1 MQVNNTEINGFLI
14 DQFNQHDLKV
24 GAAQGICPLCSHTRK
39 PANRKAKCASYDWER
54 GLGTCHHCD
63 SSFQLHTYQRKGSAA
78 KTYVRPDALDV
89 VDPKELGSKVFEW
102 FKTRGISNK
111 TLNDLNVTEGKEFM
125 PQTGKPE
132 NTIQFNYIMGDE
144 LINIKYRD
152 GRKNFKLYKGAE
164 KVFYNINSIVGYD
177 NCVITEG
184 EMDVLAL
191 HEAGI
196 TNAIS
201 VPNGATLN
209 SNNLDY
215 LDNCIDYFE
224 DKERIILAVDNDEP
238 GIALQQE
245 LIRRLGAE
253 VCFLASFE
261 DCKDAN
267 EYLIKY
273 GKEKLVQQIEK
284 SRPVPLENVTTF
296 RDIED
301 EITDFV
307 RNGFKKGY
315 QVGLQNFDNIF
326 STYTGQFITVTG
338 IPSSGKSDFV
348 DQMVVGY
355 NRNYNWKTAFASPEN
370 APTYLHAHKL
380 MRKVWEDMPT
390 KQDIGSTKWNQV
402 AEHVNDNFFFIDMER
417 YTLESVLRK
426 GAELV
431 KRKGIKCLVIDPFN
445 KIRDVD
451 CKTEDVN
458 RYTMEYLTKIETF
471 AKKFDVLVF
480 IVAHPTKMYKD
491 KEGKIE
497 EPTMYN
503 IKGGGEWYDASYHG
517 LLVHRD
523 YEAKTVKAKVLKV
536 KFQNLGENGAEAH
549 FKWERRSGCFIPHEL
564 ASIGDEEA
572 MPWE

>member
-1 MQVNNTEINGFLI
+1 MINNTEINGFLI
-14 DQFNQHDLKV
+14 DTFNQYELEV
-24 GAAQGICPLCSHTRK
+24 GKAQGICPLCSHNRK
-39 PANRKAKCASYDWER
+39 PENKKQKCASYDWER
-54 GLGTCHHCD
+54 GLGTCHNCD
-63 SSFQLHTYQRKGSAA
+63 STFQLHTYQRKGQTD
-78 KTYVRPDALDV
+78 KIYIKPDPIVNVEDV
-89 VDPKELGSKVFEW
+89 STKVEEW
-102 FKTRGISNK
+102 FKSRGISK
-111 TLNDLNVTEGKEFM
+111 ETLRALKVTEGPEFM
-125 PQTGKPE
+125 PQTGKIE
-132 NTIQFNYIMGDE
+132 NAIHFNYFAGNE
-144 LINIKYRD
+144 LVNIKYRD

-164 KVFYNINSIVGYD
+164 KIFYNIDNIVGYEY
-177 NCVITEG
+177 CVIVEG
-184 EMDVLAL
+184 EMDAL
-191 HEAGI
+191 SLYESGI
-196 TNAIS
+196 YNVVS

-215 LDNCIDYFE
+215 LDNCIDYFS
-224 DKERIILAVDNDEP
+224 DKEKIIIAVDSDEA
-238 GIALQQE
+238 GQALQAE
-245 LIRRLGAE
+245 LVRRLGSE
-253 VCFLASFE
+253 ICYLATFD

-267 EYLIKY
+267 EYLLKY
-273 GKEKLVQQIEK
+273 GTEKLAKCITAAK
-284 SRPVPLENVTTF
+284 PVPLENVTTF
-296 RDIED
+296 KDIES

-307 RNGFKKGY
+307 QNGFKKGY
-315 QVGLQNFDNIF
+315 QIGIQNFDDIF

-355 NRNYNWKTAFASPEN
+355 NQNYAWKTAFASPEN

-380 MRKVWEDMPT
+380 MRKVWQDMPR
-390 KQDIGSTKWNQV
+390 KDQIGSDKWNQV
-402 AEHVNDNFFFIDMER
+402 AEHVNDNFFFIDMDR

-445 KIRDVD
+445 KVRDVD
-451 CKTEDVN
+451 AKTEDVN

-471 AKKFDVLVF
+471 AKKYDVLV
-480 IVAHPTKMYKD
+480 IVVAHPTKMYKD
-491 KEGKIE
+491 ANGKIE

-523 YEAKTVKAKVLKV
+523 YDNKTVKAKVLKV

-549 FKWERRSGCFIPHEL
+549 FKWEPRSGCFIPHEPMNIE
-564 ASIGDEEA
+564 AEA

>member
-14 DQFNQHDLKV
+14 DQFNQHNLDV
-24 GAAQGICPLCSHTRK
+24 GKAQGICPLCSSDRQPK
-39 PANRKAKCASYDWER
+39 NQKAKCASYDWER

-63 SSFQLHTYQRKGSAA
+63 SSFQLHSYQRKGASE
-78 KTYVRPDALDV
+78 KVYVRPEEAKIN
-89 VDPKELGSKVFEW
+89 PPTSKIVEW
-102 FKTRGISNK
+102 FKTRGISQQ
-111 TLNDLNVTEGKEFM
+111 TLTDLRCGEGAEYM
-125 PQTGKPE
+125 PQTGKTE
-132 NTIQFNYIMGDE
+132 NTIQFNYIMGDQ
-144 LINIKYRD
+144 LINVKYRD

-164 KVFYNINSIVGYD
+164 KVFYNINSIIGYKE
-177 NCVITEG
+177 CVITEG

-196 TNAIS
+196 KNAIS

-224 DKERIILAVDNDEP
+224 DKEKIILAVDNDEP
-238 GIALQQE
+238 GQALQQE

-253 VCFLASFE
+253 VCFLATFE
-261 DCKDAN
+261 ECKDAN
-267 EYLIKY
+267 DYLIKY
-273 GKEKLVQQIEK
+273 GKEALAQRIIK

-296 RDIED
+296 KDIED

-307 RNGFKKGY
+307 KNGFKRGY
-315 QVGLQNFDNIF
+315 QIGIPNFDNIF

-355 NRNYNWKTAFASPEN
+355 NNNYQWKTAFASPEN

-380 MRKVWEDMPT
+380 MRKVWQDMPT
-390 KQDIGSTKWNQV
+390 RNDIGTDKWNQV
-402 AEHVNDNFFFIDMER
+402 ADHVNDNFFFIDMER

-471 AKKFDVLVF
+471 AKKYDVLVF

-491 KEGKIE
+491 KDGKIE

-517 LLVHRD
+517 ILVHRD

-549 FKWERRSGCFIPHEL
+549 FKWEHRSGCFIPHQMAEL
-564 ASIGDEEA
+564 DVET
-572 MPWE
+572 MPWD

>member
-1 MQVNNTEINGFLI
+1 MRIETTEINGFQI
-14 DQFNQHDLKV
+14 DEFNKHSLEEGKT
-24 GAAQGICPLCSHTRK
+24 QGICPLCSSDRK
-39 PANRKAKCASYDWER
+39 EKNKKTSCASYDWER
-54 GLGTCHHCD
+54 GLGTCHNCD
-63 SSFQLHTYQRKGSAA
+63 TSFQLHTYKRKGDSERI
-78 KTYVRPDALDV
+78 YIRPE
-89 VDPKELGSKVFEW
+89 PIEITQPGTKVEEW
-102 FKTRGISNK
+102 FKTRGISAN
-111 TLNDLNVTEGKEFM
+111 TLNDLKVTEGPEYM
-125 PQTGKPE
+125 PQTNKSE
-132 NTIQFNYIMGDE
+132 NVIKFNYFMGE
-144 LINIKYRD
+144 NLINVKYRD

-164 KVFYNINSIVGYD
+164 KVFYNINSVVGYEY
-177 NCVITEG
+177 CIIVEG

-196 TNAIS
+196 HNVIS

-209 SNNLDY
+209 NNNLDY
-215 LDNCIDYFE
+215 LDNCIDYLE
-224 DKERIILAVDNDEP
+224 DKEKIILAVDSDAA
-238 GIALQQE
+238 GQALQKE

-253 VCFLASFE
+253 TCYLATFD

-273 GKEKLVQQIEK
+273 GKENLCDRIVK
-284 SRPVPLENVTTF
+284 SKPVPLENVTTF

-307 RNGFKKGY
+307 RNGFKKGF
-315 QVGLQNFDNIF
+315 QVGLENFDNIF

-355 NRNYNWKTAFASPEN
+355 NKNYGWKTAFASPEN

-380 MRKVWEDMPT
+380 MRKTWGGMPS
-390 KQDIGSTKWNQV
+390 KNDIGTEKWNTI
-402 AEHVNDNFFFIDMER
+402 ADHCNDNYFHIDMER
-417 YTLESVLRK
+417 YTLESVLQK

-445 KIRDVD
+445 KVRDIS
-451 CKTEDVN
+451 CNTEDVN
-458 RYTMEYLTKIETF
+458 RYTMEYLSKIETF
-471 AKKFDVLVF
+471 AKKYDVLVF
-480 IVAHPTKMYKD
+480 IVAHPTKMYRDKD
-491 KEGKIE
+491 GKLE
-497 EPTMYN
+497 EPTMYS

-517 LLVHRD
+517 ILVHRD

-536 KFQNLGENGAEAH
+536 KFQNLGENGAEAN
-549 FKWERRSGCFIPHEL
+549 FTWEPRSGSFIPQ
-564 ASIGDEEA
+564 ITDDITT

>member
-1 MQVNNTEINGFLI
+1 MQTTEINGFLI
-14 DQFNQHDLKV
+14 DNFNQYGLEEGKT
-24 GAAQGICPLCSHTRK
+24 QGTCPLCSSSRQPK
-39 PANRKAKCASYDWER
+39 NQKLKCASYDWER
-54 GLGTCHHCD
+54 GLGTCHNCNTT
-63 SSFQLHTYQRKGSAA
+63 FQLHTYQRKGNSE
-78 KTYVRPDALDV
+78 KVYIKPNEE
-89 VDPKELGSKVFEW
+89 PKMYLAEPGSKVVQW
-102 FKTRGISNK
+102 FKTRGISEK
-111 TLNDLNVTEGKEFM
+111 TLKDLKVSEGPEFM
-125 PQTGKPE
+125 PQTGKSE
-132 NTIQFNYIMGDE
+132 NTIKFNYMMGDE

-152 GRKNFKLYKGAE
+152 GKKNFKLYKGAE
-164 KVFYNINSIVGYD
+164 KIFYNINSIIGYD
-177 NCVITEG
+177 TCIIVEG
-184 EMDVLAL
+184 EMDAL
-191 HEAGI
+191 SFHESGLP
-196 TNAIS
+196 NVIS

-224 DKERIILAVDNDEP
+224 DKEKIILAVDSDEA
-238 GIALQQE
+238 GQALQQE

-253 VCFLASFE
+253 VCFTVDFE

-267 EYLIKY
+267 EYLIKH
-273 GKEKLVQQIEK
+273 GKENLFSKISK
-284 SRPVPLENVTTF
+284 AKPVPLENVTTF
-296 RDIED
+296 KDIEG
-301 EITDFV
+301 EVTDFV
-307 RNGFKKGY
+307 QHGFKPGY
-315 QVGLQNFDNIF
+315 QIGLQNFDRIF

-348 DQMVVGY
+348 DQMVIGY
-355 NRNYNWKTAFASPEN
+355 NLNYKWKTAFASPEN

-380 MRKVWEDMPT
+380 MRKVWQGMPT
-390 KQDIGSTKWNQV
+390 PGDINSTKWNQV
-402 AEHVNDNFFFIDMER
+402 ADHVNDNFFFIDMER
-417 YTLESVLRK
+417 YTLESILRK

-451 CKTEDVN
+451 SHTDDVN

-491 KEGKIE
+491 KDGKIE
-497 EPTMYN
+497 EPNMYN

-517 LLVHRD
+517 ILVHRD

-536 KFQNLGENGAEAH
+536 KFQNLGENGAEAY
-549 FKWERRSGCFIPHEL
+549 FKWEPKSGCFIPHEDQQV
-564 ASIGDEEA
+564 INDI

>member
-1 MQVNNTEINGFLI
+1 MQTTEINGFLI
-14 DQFNQHDLKV
+14 DEFNQHKLEEGKK
-24 GAAQGICPLCSHTRK
+24 QGICPLCSHDRK
-39 PANRKAKCASYDWER
+39 PKNTKAKCASYDWER
-54 GLGTCHHCD
+54 GLGTCHNCNT
-63 SSFQLHTYQRKGSAA
+63 SFQLHTYQRKGASE
-78 KTYVRPDALDV
+78 KVYVRPAEV
-89 VDPKELGSKVFEW
+89 VHKPPASKVVEW
-102 FKTRGISNK
+102 FKTRGISQQ
-111 TLNDLNVTEGKEFM
+111 TLTDLKIGEGPEYM
-125 PQTGKPE
+125 PQTGKTE
-132 NTIQFNYIMGDE
+132 NVIRFNYFMGDQ
-144 LINIKYRD
+144 LINVKYRD

-164 KVFYNINSIVGYD
+164 KVFYNINSIIGYEY
-177 NCVITEG
+177 CVIVEG

-215 LDNCIDYFE
+215 LDACIDYFE
-224 DKERIILAVDNDEP
+224 DKEKIILAVDTDEA
-238 GIALQQE
+238 GIALQTE
-245 LIRRLGAE
+245 LVRRLGSEA
-253 VCFLASFE
+253 CYLASFE

-267 EYLIKY
+267 EYLQKY
-273 GKEKLVQQIEK
+273 GKEKLSERI
-284 SRPVPLENVTTF
+284 SGARPVPLENVTTF

-301 EITDFV
+301 EVTDFV
-307 RNGFKKGY
+307 KNGFKPGF
-315 QVGLQNFDNIF
+315 QVGLQNFDDIF

-355 NRNYNWKTAFASPEN
+355 NNNYGWKTAFASPEN
-370 APTYLHAHKL
+370 QPTYLHAHKL
-380 MRKVWEDMPT
+380 MRKHWQGMPT
-390 KQDIGSTKWNQV
+390 AADINSEKWNQV
-402 AEHVNDNFFFIDMER
+402 ADHCNTNYFHIDMER

-445 KIRDVD
+445 KVRDID

-458 RYTMEYLTKIETF
+458 RYTMEYLSKIEIF
-471 AKKFDVLVF
+471 AKKYDVLVF
-480 IVAHPTKMYKD
+480 IVAHPTKMYKTQD
-491 KEGKIE
+491 GKIE

-517 LLVHRD
+517 ILVHRD
-523 YEAKTVKAKVLKV
+523 YEEKTVKAKVLKV

-549 FKWERRSGCFIPHEL
+549 FKWEPQSGCFIPHEQIVVD
-564 ASIGDEEA
+564 S

>member
-1 MQVNNTEINGFLI
+1 MQTTEINGFLI
-14 DQFNQHDLKV
+14 DNFNQHKLEEGKK
-24 GAAQGICPLCSHTRK
+24 QGVCPLCSHTRK
-39 PANRKAKCASYDWER
+39 PKNQKAKCASYDWER
-54 GLGTCHHCD
+54 GLGTCHNCNTT
-63 SSFQLHTYQRKGSAA
+63 FQLHTYKRKGETI
-78 KTYVRPDALDV
+78 KVYERPKQEVIKPPD
-89 VDPKELGSKVFEW
+89 SKVVEW
-102 FKTRGISNK
+102 FKSRGISQK
-111 TLNDLNVTEGKEFM
+111 TLADLNVGEGSEYM
-125 PQTGKPE
+125 PQTGKAE
-132 NTIQFNYIMGDE
+132 NTIKFNYFIGGE

-164 KVFYNINSIVGYD
+164 KVFYNIDSIVGYD
-177 NCVITEG
+177 SCVIVEG

-209 SNNLDY
+209 TNNLDY

-224 DKERIILAVDNDEP
+224 DKEKVILAVDSDDA
-238 GIALQQE
+238 GQALQAE
-245 LIRRLGAE
+245 LIRRLGSE
-253 VCFLASFE
+253 VCYIATFD

-267 EYLIKY
+267 EYLQKY
-273 GKEKLVQQIEK
+273 GKQKLAERIEG

-301 EITDFV
+301 EVTDFV
-307 RNGFKKGY
+307 RNGFKPGY
-315 QVGLQNFDNIF
+315 QVGLQNFDEIF

-355 NRNYNWKTAFASPEN
+355 NQNYGWKTAFASPEN
-370 APTYLHAHKL
+370 VPTYLHAHKL
-380 MRKVWEDMPT
+380 MRKVWQGMPT
-390 KQDIGSTKWNQV
+390 AADIHGSKWNQV
-402 AEHVNDNFFFIDMER
+402 ADHCNTNFFHIDMER
-417 YTLESVLRK
+417 YTLESVLKK

-445 KIRDVD
+445 KVRDVD

-458 RYTMEYLTKIETF
+458 RYTMEYLTKIEMF

-491 KEGKIE
+491 KDGKIE

-517 LLVHRD
+517 LLIHRD
-523 YEAKTVKAKVLKV
+523 YEARTVKAKVLKV
-536 KFQNLGENGAEAH
+536 KFQNLGENGAEAY
-549 FKWERRSGCFIPHEL
+549 FKWEPKSGCFIPHEPVD
-564 ASIGDEEA
+564 INDEP

>member
-1 MQVNNTEINGFLI
+1 MQVEDKEINGFLI
-14 DQFNQHDLKV
+14 DEFNQHDLDV
-24 GAAQGICPLCSHTRK
+24 GKTQGICPLCSISRK
-39 PANRKAKCASYDWER
+39 PENKKAKCSSYDWER
-54 GLGTCHHCD
+54 GLGTCHNCD
-63 SSFQLHTYQRKGSAA
+63 STFQLHTYKRKGKAEREYT
-78 KTYVRPDALDV
+78 K
-89 VDPKELGSKVFEW
+89 PKEIKKVLIN
-102 FKTRGISNK
+102 GK
-111 TLNDLNVTEGKEFM
+111 TLDWFNTRDISKETLDKMKVTQGPEFM
-125 PQTGKPE
+125 PQTGKKE
-132 NTIQFNYIMGDE
+132 RTINFNYYVGGK
-144 LINIKYRD
+144 LTNIKYRD
-152 GRKNFKLYKGAE
+152 ARKNFKLYKGAE
-164 KVFYNINSIVGYD
+164 KVFYNIDSTVGHD
-177 NCVITEG
+177 WCVITEG

-196 TNAIS
+196 SNAVS

-224 DKERIILAVDNDEP
+224 DKEKIILAVDSDPP
-238 GIALQQE
+238 GLALQAE
-245 LIRRLGAE
+245 LVRRLGAE
-253 VCFLASFE
+253 VCFLANFE

-267 EYLIKY
+267 EYLLKY
-273 GKEKLVQQIEK
+273 DKEDLKERILK
-284 SRPVPLENVTTF
+284 AKPVPLENVTTF

-301 EITDFV
+301 DITDFV
-307 RNGFKKGY
+307 ENGFKPGF
-315 QVGLQNFDNIF
+315 QIGLENFDNIF

-338 IPSSGKSDFV
+338 IPSSGKSDYV
-348 DQMVVGY
+348 DQMCVGY
-355 NRNYNWKTAFASPEN
+355 NKQYGWRTAFASPEN
-370 APTYLHAHKL
+370 APTFLHAHKL
-380 MRKVWEDMPT
+380 MRKVWGDMPN
-390 KQDIGSTKWNQV
+390 KGDIGGVKWNQV
-402 AEHVNDNFFFIDMER
+402 ADHINSSFFFIDMER

-451 CKTEDVN
+451 CQTEDVN

-471 AKKFDVLVF
+471 AKKYDVLVF

-491 KEGKIE
+491 KDGKIE

-523 YEAKTVKAKVLKV
+523 YVAKTTKVKVLKV
-536 KFQNLGENGAEAH
+536 KFQNLGENQGEA
-549 FKWERRSGCFIPHEL
+549 FFRWEPKSGSFIPEIKPEL
-564 ASIGDEEA
+564 ETS

>member
-1 MQVNNTEINGFLI
+1 MQTVEINGFEI
-14 DQFNQHDLKV
+14 DEFNQHKLEEGKK
-24 GAAQGICPLCSHTRK
+24 QGICPVCSHDRK
-39 PANRKAKCASYDWER
+39 PKNQKAKCASYDWER
-54 GLGTCHHCD
+54 GLGTCHNCNT
-63 SSFQLHTYQRKGSAA
+63 SFQMHTYKRKGNSE
-78 KTYVRPDALDV
+78 KVYVKPEPAV
-89 VDPKELGSKVFEW
+89 IVQPGTKVEDW
-102 FKTRGISNK
+102 FKTRGISK
-111 TLNDLNVTEGKEFM
+111 QTLGDLKITEGPEWM
-125 PQTGKPE
+125 PQTGKTE
-132 NTIQFNYIMGDE
+132 NVIKFNYFMGGE
-144 LINIKYRD
+144 LTNVKYRD
-152 GRKNFKLYKGAE
+152 GRKNFKLFKGAE
-164 KVFYNINSIVGYD
+164 KVFYNIDSIVGYEY
-177 NCVITEG
+177 CVIVEG

-215 LDNCIDYFE
+215 LDSCIDYFE
-224 DKERIILAVDNDEP
+224 DKEKIILAVDSDEA
-238 GIALQQE
+238 GQALQTE
-245 LIRRLGAE
+245 LIRRLGSE
-253 VCFLASFE
+253 VCNIATFD

-267 EYLIKY
+267 EYLQKY
-273 GKEKLVQQIEK
+273 GSEELVARIAGA
-284 SRPVPLENVTTF
+284 RPVPLENVTTF

-307 RNGFKKGY
+307 RNGFKKGF
-315 QVGLQNFDNIF
+315 QVGLSNFDEIF

-355 NRNYNWKTAFASPEN
+355 NKNYGWKTAFASPEN
-370 APTYLHAHKL
+370 VPTYLHAHKL
-380 MRKVWEDMPT
+380 MRKVWQGMPSKEDLGG
-390 KQDIGSTKWNQV
+390 DKWNQI
-402 AEHVNDNFFFIDMER
+402 ADHCNSNFYHIDMER
-417 YTLESVLRK
+417 YTLESVLKK

-445 KIRDVD
+445 KVRDID

-458 RYTMEYLTKIETF
+458 RYTMEYLSKIEIF
-471 AKKFDVLVF
+471 AKKYDVLVF

-491 KEGKIE
+491 KDGKIE

-523 YEAKTVKAKVLKV
+523 YENKTVKAKVLKV
-536 KFQNLGENGAEAH
+536 KFQNLGENGAEAN
-549 FKWERRSGCFIPHEL
+549 FKWEPKSGCFIPHEPVNL
-564 ASIGDEEA
+564 DGEK